1 MIEDIEEI
9 MDESEGAP
17 EVLSDTV
24 LNEVL
29 DLIDFALIL
38 EDGHEHPSN
47 VWITAG
53 TNVYQDGMWFAA
65 IRQGYG
71 CIAEMNMTNNGTFKD
86 DGGLVR
92 LQLKGLASEDLCY
105 AALQQINAG
114 LRNKYAEEFFESKG
128 FKKPAH
134 EPYNVAGFYILRKE
148 IRC

>member
-1 MIEDIEEI
+1 MIEEIEEI

-17 EVLSDTV
+17 EVLSDMV
-24 LNEVL
+24 LNAVL
-29 DLIDFALIL
+29 VLINRALIV
-38 EDGHEHPSN
+38 ESGYRYPSN

-65 IRQGYG
+65 IRQGCG
-71 CIAEMNMTNNGTFKD
+71 CIAEVDMTNDSAFEN

-92 LQLKGLASEDLCY
+92 LQLKELIDEDLCY
-105 AALQQINAG
+105 AALQQINAA

-148 IRC
+148 N

>member
-1 MIEDIEEI
+1 

-17 EVLSDTV
+17 EILSDVV

-29 DLIDFALIL
+29 DLIDLALTL
-38 EDGHEHPSN
+38 EDGQGYPDS

-53 TNVYQDGMWFAA
+53 ANNYQNGMWFAA
-65 IRQGYG
+65 IRNGRG
-71 CIAEMNMTNNGTFKD
+71 SIDAINMTNNGTFKGE
-86 DGGLVR
+86 GGLVR

-128 FKKPAH
+128 FRKPDH
-134 EPYNVAGFYILRKE
+134 GVHNKFGFYIVRKVN
-148 IRC
+148 